1 MFNLRIFH
9 FHFAK
14 CIAAV
19 SSSSCK
25 WSMFHFSVFFSK
37 KSWHNIVDFV
47 VVILSF
53 AATIAAFVVIAD
65 VPIED
70 REEVDGHMCEKKD
83 DDTVKGFSLL
93 VVIRIVRIFRFLRL
107 LRLYFEHRSEEL

>member
-1 MFNLRIFH
+1 MFP
-9 FHFAK
+9 
-14 CIAAV
+14 
-19 SSSSCK
+19 
-25 WSMFHFSVFFSK
+25 FSVFFSK

-65 VPIED
+65 IPMED

-83 DDTVKGFSLL
+83 DDTVKGISLL
-93 VVIRIVRIFRFLRL
+93 VVVRIVRIFRFLRL
-107 LRLYFEHRSEEL
+107 LRLYFEHRSEELRKKGHIFTPFFETGEW

>member
-1 MFNLRIFH
+1 MTN
-9 FHFAK
+9 
-14 CIAAV
+14 V
-19 SSSSCK
+19 Y
-25 WSMFHFSVFFSK
+25 FSVFFSK

-65 VPIED
+65 VPLED

-107 LRLYFEHRSEEL
+107 LRLYFEHRSEDLCKRSYVYANLCIETGEW